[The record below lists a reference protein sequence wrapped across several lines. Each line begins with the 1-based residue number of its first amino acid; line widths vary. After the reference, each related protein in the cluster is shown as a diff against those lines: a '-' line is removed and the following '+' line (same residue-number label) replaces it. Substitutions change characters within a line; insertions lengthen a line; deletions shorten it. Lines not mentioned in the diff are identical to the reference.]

1 MDSDMTRTARL
12 AALWTRV
19 NQSEDEENPALLL
32 EPAALDEARA
42 VAGYYANGDP
52 DAAYVL
58 GWFHFFRYLALPE
71 GADQDDFEAA
81 HEAFG
86 LCFFLGQPD
95 LPDLPDL
102 PEDMLPNLAGAAVP
116 DATELLERSQFS
128 PDPGVL
134 SHVVGLWQRIVRAT
148 PDDHPYRADRLS
160 NLWLALHDRYT
171 RLDDPKDLDAAI
183 VVGRAAATSGPSEH
197 PDRARRLGNLGTV
210 LLARFDQQ
218 RTAVDVEEAIRVL
231 RLAVDVSIDAFDR
244 STMLFNLALALRG
257 RFAWAGA
264 AADLDAAVAHAEEA
278 VTIAAPDHPERSR
291 FLSLRQELSEHRSG
305 DREVRV
311 STHDLVERFE
321 AAVAAA
327 TNAADRA
334 EHLFD
339 LGEALRFRFLHTGV
353 VADVDAAI
361 GRFREAVEA
370 TPPGHPDRARRLC
383 HLGEGLRLRYGRTD
397 LPADLDAAIDR
408 FGEAVATAVDPDER
422 ATQRFH
428 LGGALRQRAQD
439 RGTLADVDSAI
450 SCLREAAAAIPS
462 DTPGQAG
469 FPDRPD
475 RPDRTTRLNW
485 LTQALLV
492 RFELTG
498 GMADLNAAI
507 DHTRAA
513 VVAAP
518 PDHPE
523 RASLFISLGGALSKR
538 GELMGRLADTDAA
551 IGCLTEVLESTPP
564 ELLHRVG
571 VLNNLGMAL
580 RARFNRTGALE
591 DLDAAIDHFRAAE
604 EAAEDDDERSIPL
617 TNLGN
622 ALRDRSERLT
632 TVADADA
639 AVASLTRAVTLTPAG
654 HSQRAVR
661 LSKLGMAL
669 RSRYDRTDQVA
680 DLDGAINCFTEAVSH
695 AGGTPGLAGILT
707 NLGGA
712 LRRRFEL
719 TESPADLDA
728 AIDRLAEAVA
738 AAPTDSLERVAMLN
752 NLGGA
757 LRRRFE
763 LTESPADLDA
773 AIDRLAETVS
783 AVPAHHPDYALG
795 LSNLADSLLTRYQRT
810 QRPAD
815 LREAISCRLAA
826 SKVRSA
832 SPGRRIMEAGQ
843 AAGLLAASGD
853 PSAAAA
859 AAESAVL
866 LLPQVAPR
874 RLERGDQ
881 QYAMAH
887 FSGLVG
893 DAAAMALAAPGG
905 TPAERAERALGL
917 LETGRAVLLS
927 QALETRNDL
936 TDLRKHHLE
945 LAERF
950 SDLRE
955 RLDSPA
961 ETATPG
967 TTAPGQVA
975 DRPTA
980 GEPPRERHLLARDFA
995 DLLAEIR
1002 TLDGFRTFALP
1013 PTPAELR
1020 AQANRGPIVVFN
1032 TSVYRSDAL
1041 LVTERSVRTLHL
1053 PDLALQPLVEQID
1066 AFLQAQRDTS
1076 SADQD
1081 KRVEA
1086 DATMA
1091 KVLQWLWDAAAGP
1104 VLHAL
1109 GFHRQPGEGEEW
1121 PRVWWVPGGLLG
1133 LLPLH
1138 AAGHHDDPRDR
1149 PDRRA
1154 VMDRVV
1160 SSYTPTI
1167 RALRH
1172 ARERS
1177 RTAAASGSAR
1187 SLVVAMP
1194 TTPGLPRDGRLRH
1207 VGKEAAVLLERLPAP
1222 VLLREPGPGEEPTDR
1237 GLPAPTKAAVL
1248 KQLPDCSIAH
1258 FCCHGSSDPADPSRS
1273 LLLLHDHAD
1282 DPLTVAGLA
1291 AVDLGRARLA
1301 YLSACRTAAIDTAGL
1316 LDEAIHLTSAFQLAG
1331 FPHVI
1336 GTLWEIDDELAV
1348 TVAELFYDALGNGAG
1363 GLDPDR
1369 SAYALH
1375 RAVRLI
1381 RDGYDLP
1388 APMDLS
1394 GLPSL
1399 WAAYLHSGA

>member
-1 MDSDMTRTARL
+1 MNSDMTRAARL
-12 AALWTRV
+12 AAVWTRI
-19 NQSEDEENPALLL
+19 NRIAQEESTAPLL

-42 VAGYYANGDP
+42 LTEDFADGDTE
-52 DAAYVL
+52 AAYVL
-58 GWFHFFRYLALPE
+58 GWFHWLRYQALPE
-71 GADQDDFEAA
+71 GEDEEDFAAA
-81 HEAFG
+81 HDAFG
-86 LCFFLGQPD
+86 LCFVLGVAG
-95 LPDLPDL
+95 L
-102 PEDMLPNLAGAAVP
+102 PEIMLPNLAKAAVP

-134 SHVVGLWQRIVRAT
+134 SHAVRLWQRIVQAT
-148 PDDHPYRADRLS
+148 PADHPYRADRLF
-160 NLWLALHDRYT
+160 NLGIALEDRYE
-171 RLDDPKDLDAAI
+171 RLDDPADLDAI
-183 VVGRAAATSGPSEH
+183 ITVGRDAGTAGPADH
-197 PDRARRLGNLGTV
+197 PDRARRLGNLGNA
-210 LLARFDQQ
+210 LRRRFERQGKAED
-218 RTAVDVEEAIRVL
+218 AEEAIRVL
-231 RLAVDVSIDAFDR
+231 RLAADVSIDALDR
-244 STMLFNLALALRG
+244 SVMLLNLALALRS

-264 AADLDAAVAHAEEA
+264 AADLDAAIAHVDEA
-278 VTIAAPDHPERSR
+278 AAIAAPDHPERPKI
-291 FLSLRQELSEHRSG
+291 LSLRQELSEHRSG
-305 DREVRV
+305 DREARAG
-311 STHDLVERFE
+311 THDLVERF
-321 AAVAAA
+321 AVAVDAA

-334 EHLFD
+334 ERLFD
-339 LGEALRFRFLHTGV
+339 LGEALRLRFLHTGV

-361 GRFREAVEA
+361 GRFREAVAA

-383 HLGEGLRLRYGRTD
+383 HLGEVLRLRYIRTD
-397 LPADLDAAIDR
+397 RPSDLDAAIDR
-408 FGEAVATAVDPDER
+408 FDEAVAAAVDPDER

-428 LGGALRQRAQD
+428 LGGALIQRALD
-439 RGTLADVDSAI
+439 RRALADVDSAI
-450 SCLREAAAAIPS
+450 GCLRQAVDAVPS
-462 DTPGQAG
+462 DAPGQAG
-469 FPDRPD
+469 PPDRPD
-475 RPDRTTRLNW
+475 RPDRTTRLVR
-485 LTQALLV
+485 LTQALHV

-498 GMADLNAAI
+498 GMADLDAVINQ
-507 DHTRAA
+507 TRAA
-513 VVAAP
+513 ASTTP
-518 PDHPE
+518 PDHPG
-523 RASLFISLGGALSKR
+523 RASLFISLGGALGKR
-538 GELMGRLADTDAA
+538 SELMGTLADTDAA
-551 IGCLTEVLESTPP
+551 IGYLTELLESTPP
-564 ELLHRVG
+564 ELLHQVG

-580 RARFNRTGALE
+580 RARFDRTGALE
-591 DLDAAIDHFRAAE
+591 DLDAAVDHFRAAE
-604 EAAEDDDERSIPL
+604 EAAEDDDERSVPL

-622 ALRDRSERLT
+622 ALRHRSERLAT
-632 TVADADA
+632 AGDADA

-654 HSQRAVR
+654 HPQRAVR

-669 RSRYDRTDQVA
+669 RSRYDRTNRVA
-680 DLDGAINCFTEAVSH
+680 DLDGAINCFTEAASH

-712 LRRRFEL
+712 LQRRFELTRSPADLDAAIDRLAKAVAAAPADSLERVAMLNNLGGALQRRFEL

-728 AIDRLAEAVA
+728 AIDH
-738 AAPTDSLERVAMLN
+738 
-752 NLGGA
+752 
-757 LRRRFE
+757 
-763 LTESPADLDA
+763 LT
-773 AIDRLAETVS
+773 ETVS

-795 LSNLADSLLTRYQRT
+795 LSNLAGSLLTRYQRT
-810 QRPAD
+810 QQPAD

-832 SPGRRIMEAGQ
+832 TPGRRIMEAAQ

-853 PSAAAA
+853 PAAAA
-859 AAESAVL
+859 NAAESAVL

-893 DAAAMALAAPGG
+893 DAAALALAAPGG
-905 TPAERAERALGL
+905 TPAGRAERALGL

-936 TDLRKHHLE
+936 TDLRKHHRE

-961 ETATPG
+961 DAAAPGSAVPGPTSRGTATDGP
-967 TTAPGQVA
+967 AA
-975 DRPTA
+975 D
-980 GEPPRERHLLARDFA
+980 GPPRERHLLARDFA
-995 DLLAEIR
+995 DLLTEIR
-1002 TLDGFRTFALP
+1002 ALDRFQNFGLP
-1013 PTPAELR
+1013 PAPAELR
-1020 AQANRGPIVVFN
+1020 DEATDGPVVVFN
-1032 TSVYRSDAL
+1032 TSAYRSDAL
-1041 LVTERSVRTLHL
+1041 LVTERGIRTLNL
-1053 PDLALQPLVEQID
+1053 PNLALQPLAERID
-1066 AFLQAQRDTS
+1066 TFLRAQRDTS
-1076 SADQD
+1076 SPDQAE
-1081 KRVEA
+1081 RVAAEA
-1086 DATMA
+1086 VMSE
-1091 KVLQWLWDAAAGP
+1091 VLRWLWDAATGP

-1109 GFHRQPGEGEEW
+1109 GFHGQPGDTKDW

-1149 PDRRA
+1149 PDRRT

-1172 ARERS
+1172 ARERA
-1177 RTAAASGSAR
+1177 RTAAAAGPAR

-1222 VLLREPGPGEEPTDR
+1222 VLLREPGPGEDPAGR
-1237 GLPAPTKAAVL
+1237 GLPVPTKAAVL
-1248 KQLPDCSIAH
+1248 EQLPDCSIAH
-1258 FCCHGSSDPADPSRS
+1258 FCCHGSSNPADPSRS

-1291 AVDLGRARLA
+1291 AVELGRARLA
-1301 YLSACRTAAIDTAGL
+1301 YLSACRTAAVDTAEL
-1316 LDEAIHLTSAFQLAG
+1316 LDEAIHLTSAFQLVG

-1348 TVAELFYDALGNGAG
+1348 TVAELFYDALGNGTG

-1388 APMDLS
+1388 ASMDLS

>member
-1 MDSDMTRTARL
+1 MTRTARL
-12 AALWTRV
+12 AALWARV
-19 NQSEDEENPALLL
+19 NRSEDEENPALLL

-81 HEAFG
+81 NEAFG

-95 LPDLPDL
+95 RPDLPDL
-102 PEDMLPNLAGAAVP
+102 PEDMLPNLARAAVP

-134 SHVVGLWQRIVRAT
+134 SHAVGLWQRIVRAT
-148 PDDHPYRADRLS
+148 PADHRYRADRLFH
-160 NLWLALHDRYT
+160 LGIALEDRYN
-171 RLDDPKDLDAAI
+171 RLDDPADLDAIIEA
-183 VVGRAAATSGPSEH
+183 GRAAEAAGPADH
-197 PDRARRLGNLGTV
+197 PDRALRLNNLGNALRRRFARRSRAAD
-210 LLARFDQQ
+210 LA
-218 RTAVDVEEAIRVL
+218 EAIRVL

-244 STMLFNLALALRG
+244 PIALLNLALALRD

-264 AADLDAAVAHAEEA
+264 AADLDAAVAHVEEA
-278 VTIAAPDHPERSR
+278 STIAAPDHSERAGI
-291 FLSLRQELSEHRSG
+291 LALRQELSEHRSG
-305 DREVRV
+305 DREARAG
-311 STHDLVERFE
+311 TQDLVERSE

-327 TNAADRA
+327 TDAADRA
-334 EHLFD
+334 ESLFD

-353 VADVDAAI
+353 VADADAAI
-361 GRFREAVEA
+361 DRFRETVAA
-370 TPPGHPDRARRLC
+370 TPPGHPDLARRLC
-383 HLGEGLRLRYGRTD
+383 HLGECLRLRYLRTAR
-397 LPADLDAAIDR
+397 PADLDAAIDH
-408 FGEAVATAVDPDER
+408 FSMAVVAAVDPDER

-428 LGGALRQRAQD
+428 LGGVLID
-439 RGTLADVDSAI
+439 RGLTQRSLADVATAI
-450 SCLREAAAAIPS
+450 DYLRQAVAAVPDDA
-462 DTPGQAG
+462 PGQAG
-469 FPDRPD
+469 PPD
-475 RPDRTTRLNW
+475 RPDRTTRLAR
-485 LTQALLV
+485 LTHALQV
-492 RFELTG
+492 RFELSG
-498 GMADLNAAI
+498 RMADLDAVI
-507 DHTRAA
+507 DETRAA
-513 VVAAP
+513 APTAP

-523 RASLFISLGGALSKR
+523 RASLLLALGGALGKR
-538 GELMGRLADTDAA
+538 GELMGTLADTDAA
-551 IGCLTEVLESTPP
+551 VGHLTELLKSTPP
-564 ELLHRVG
+564 ELLHRAG
-571 VLNNLGMAL
+571 VLNGLGMAL
-580 RARFNRTGALE
+580 RARFDRTGALE
-591 DLDAAIDHFRAAE
+591 DLDAAVDHFRAAA
-604 EAAEDDDERSIPL
+604 EAAEDDDERSVPL

-622 ALRDRSERLT
+622 ALRHRSERLVT
-632 TVADADA
+632 AADADA
-639 AVASLTRAVTLTPAG
+639 AVDCLTRAVTLTPAG
-654 HSQRAVR
+654 HPQRAVR

-669 RSRYDRTDQVA
+669 RSRYDRRKRVT

-712 LRRRFEL
+712 LQRRFEL
-719 TESPADLDA
+719 TKSPADLDA
-728 AIDRLAEAVA
+728 AIDRLTEAVA
-738 AAPTDSLERVAMLN
+738 AAPADNLERAAMLN
-752 NLGGA
+752 NLGGT

-763 LTESPADLDA
+763 LTKSPADLDA
-773 AIDRLAETVS
+773 AIDRLTETVA

-795 LSNLADSLLTRYQRT
+795 LSNLADSLLTRYQQT
-810 QRPAD
+810 QQPAD

-832 SPGRRIMEAGQ
+832 TPGRRIMEAGQ

-853 PSAAAA
+853 PAGAAA

-874 RLERGDQ
+874 RLARGDQ
-881 QYAMAH
+881 QYAMAQ
-887 FSGLVG
+887 FAGLVG
-893 DAAAMALAAPGG
+893 DAAALALAAPGG
-905 TPAERAERALGL
+905 TPAGRAERALGL

-936 TDLRKHHLE
+936 TDLRKDHRE

-961 ETATPG
+961 DVAGPAPGSAVPGSTGSGTATDGP
-967 TTAPGQVA
+967 AA
-975 DRPTA
+975 D
-980 GEPPRERHLLARDFA
+980 EPPRERHLLARDFA

-1002 TLDGFRTFALP
+1002 ALEGFHTFALP
-1013 PTPAELR
+1013 PAPAELR
-1020 AQANRGPIVVFN
+1020 AQVTHGPIVVFN
-1032 TSVYRSDAL
+1032 TSAYRSDAL
-1041 LVTERSVRTLHL
+1041 LVTECGIRTLNL
-1053 PDLALQPLVEQID
+1053 PDLALQPLVERID
-1066 AFLQAQRDTS
+1066 TFLRAQRDTS
-1076 SADQD
+1076 SPDQD
-1081 KRVEA
+1081 ERVAAEA
-1086 DATMA
+1086 AMA
-1091 KVLQWLWDAAAGP
+1091 EVLRWLWDAAAGP

-1109 GFHRQPGEGEEW
+1109 GFRGQPGDTKDW

-1149 PDRRA
+1149 PDRRT

-1172 ARERS
+1172 ARERA
-1177 RTAAASGSAR
+1177 RTAAAAGPAR

-1194 TTPGLPRDGRLRH
+1194 TTPGLPRDGRLRY
-1207 VGKEAAVLLERLPAP
+1207 VGKEEAVLLERLPAP
-1222 VLLREPGPGEEPTDR
+1222 VLLREPGPGEDPTDR
-1237 GLPAPTKAAVL
+1237 RLPVPTKAAVL
-1248 KQLPDCSIAH
+1248 ERLPDCSIAH

-1291 AVDLGRARLA
+1291 AVELGRARLA
-1301 YLSACRTAAIDTAGL
+1301 YLSACRTAAVDTAEL

-1348 TVAELFYDALGNGAG
+1348 TVAELFYDALGSGAG